1 VLTNEHRVYPARSIL
16 VSGDC
21 KRETGKEH
29 SHLIQNVIDA
39 INLHRHTTKMRIVSL
54 ASDGETRRGLAFVL
68 LTFLAPLASTS
79 PIHPL
84 LSPLKLMNFHV
95 GVDDLTCDKDWK
107 HVIKRFR
114 NLLLRVRGLV
124 INGIRI
130 TPDIIKDHLRSQG
143 LSADHIHAIS
153 TLRINKM

>member
-114 NLLLRVRGLV
+114 NLLLCVRGLV
-124 INGIRI
+124 INSEMLALCI
-130 TPDIIKDHLRSQG
+130 DV
-143 LSADHIHAIS
+143 
-153 TLRINKM
+153 